1 MPHTSLQLCLPACVS
16 LVRKEAP
23 GQQDPCLNYLS
34 ILNAQHSAWHIMGEL
49 YIVLE
54 LNRNGMKA
62 EKSEGALLSELPAP
76 PPAVWV

>member
-1 MPHTSLQLCLPACVS
+1 
-16 LVRKEAP
+16 
-23 GQQDPCLNYLS
+23 
-34 ILNAQHSAWHIMGEL
+34 MGEL

-76 PPAVWV
+76 RLLCGFSRTATYSSVRTH